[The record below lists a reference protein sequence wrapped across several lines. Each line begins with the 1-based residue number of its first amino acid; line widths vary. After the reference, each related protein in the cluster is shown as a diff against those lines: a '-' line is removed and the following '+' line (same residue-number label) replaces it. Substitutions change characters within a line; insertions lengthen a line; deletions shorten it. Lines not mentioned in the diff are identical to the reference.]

1 MRHTVGCDLLENYY
15 LCTTINNSPDSYISI
30 WEVVIC
36 LKIITFVLQ
45 STTEYLYS
53 SHTQRIEKNSR
64 NQKRIVQNKES
75 HSVEWD
81 SLFLKQFELLP
92 RSIRL
97 LRLFAKA

>member
-1 MRHTVGCDLLENYY
+1 MNFTTCCDLLENYY
-15 LCTTINNSPDSYISI
+15 LCTTINNHPTECNTRFY
-30 WEVVIC
+30 VVIC

-45 STTEYLYS
+45 STTEYSYS

-81 SLFLKQFELLP
+81 SLFLKQFKLLP

-97 LRLFAKA
+97 LRLFAKE